1 MVKFSLNAKLK
12 KKRKNKKNLGS
23 QKFAK
28 LEQLAKK
35 MHLKTVLYLYLIWG
49 YKSSETPKK
58 ASNSIFYVDYFLLFL
73 AFFAQQKGR
82 GTNFLGERVWALLL
96 LLNFELV

>member
-58 ASNSIFYVDYFLLFL
+58 ASNSIFYVDYFFIIFGIFCSTKGSGYQ
-73 AFFAQQKGR
+73 FFG
-82 GTNFLGERVWALLL
+82 
-96 LLNFELV
+96 